1 MYTNFEDDPF
11 DPVEAIISAIRW
23 GFMFIIVV
31 CIIGLST
38 CSAQGVKRAEM
49 VDYIAGFGIK
59 LPEIVYAQM
68 MLESGNLNCKNCSWS
83 NYNNAF
89 GFHNGKRYLKY
100 DNLEHCLEG
109 FKEWQNWRCPDCK
122 TKEEYYNCLVKYW
135 GAPNMIEY
143 IEKLKAIENESTQI
157 SV

>member
-1 MYTNFEDDPF
+1 MIANYDPDDF
-11 DPVEAIISAIRW
+11 DPIKTLNKIIRAIL
-23 GFMFIIVV
+23 
-31 CIIGLST
+31 IGLISLIILASSQ
-38 CSAQGVKRAEM
+38 CHAQSDERAEM
-49 VDYIAGFGIK
+49 VEYIAGFGIEH
-59 LPEIVYAQM
+59 PEIVYAQM

-135 GAPNMIEY
+135 GAPNMVEY
-143 IEKLKAIENESTQI
+143 IDKLKAIE
-157 SV
+157 